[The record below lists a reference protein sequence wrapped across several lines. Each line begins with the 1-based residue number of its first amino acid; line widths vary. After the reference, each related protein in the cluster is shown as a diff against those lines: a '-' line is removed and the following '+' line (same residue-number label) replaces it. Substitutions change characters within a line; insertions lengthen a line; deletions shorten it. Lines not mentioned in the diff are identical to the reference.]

1 MKNLHKNYVFDFILA
16 ALLLALGIVMLPPFG
31 IGQKI
36 LDVIVAIGLVVYL
49 ALYLFGRLRRTRGTA
64 LILTAI
70 EFFVILLIAVG
81 LVLKQLQIFAIG
93 ETCQIIGVVIWLRGI
108 VSLLS
113 HYFTSYQTQRKK
125 RSLLFFLLSL
135 ALVTLGTYLFAKPL
149 FTNET
154 VLWIVS
160 IALIVAALCFVALAI
175 LYLPARKKKNSSGTA
190 HTGSKSSKKKSC
202 E

>member
-16 ALLLALGIVMLPPFG
+16 ALLLALGIVLLPPFG
-31 IGQKI
+31 IGQRV
-36 LDVIVAIGLVVYL
+36 LDIFVAIGLLAYL
-49 ALYLFGRLRRTRGTA
+49 ALYLFGRLRRTRGTS
-64 LILTAI
+64 LVLTAI

-81 LVLKQLQIFAIG
+81 LVLKQLQIFSLG
-93 ETCQIIGVVIWLRGI
+93 ETCQILGVVIWLRGI

-125 RSLLFFLLSL
+125 RSLLFFLLYL
-135 ALVTLGTYLFAKPL
+135 VLVTLGTYLFAKPL

-154 VLWIVS
+154 VLWILS

-175 LYLPARKKKNSSGTA
+175 LYLPARGKKGSGATRK
-190 HTGSKSSKKKSC
+190 SKSSSAKKKS
-202 E
+202 